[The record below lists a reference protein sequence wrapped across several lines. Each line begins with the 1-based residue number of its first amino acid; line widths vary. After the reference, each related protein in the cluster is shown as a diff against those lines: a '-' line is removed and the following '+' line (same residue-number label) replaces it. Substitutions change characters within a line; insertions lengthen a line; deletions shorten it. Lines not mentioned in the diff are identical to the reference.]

1 MASGA
6 NTDGHGAGGPTSARM
21 ASPMG
26 RTLRAGEI
34 PLTVVQ
40 CSHATECAGCPL
52 IHLDYA
58 QQLTTKRARVVT
70 AMSHYPSLELL
81 YTRPV
86 TPAEPMVGYRGRA
99 KLIVSPEGRIGLY
112 ARSGNHEVVDIPSC
126 RVLAPALAEVAATL
140 RELIA
145 SPPDAVRALL
155 LPYNPFAGG
164 VLRAIDLREV
174 RLQSPSPFLLPT
186 PDAPGPPSAQ
196 STPPTLRPDALS
208 TGGGAPE
215 GGAPANSGAFPAPAS
230 ILSASERALEA
241 AAPAFGAPNAAEP
254 GPTSGR
260 PQERIGVLVT
270 FVLQRDRSPSRDELK
285 EAARALRPLLPR
297 VLGIAANFHDA
308 DAPQILGPDTLPLD
322 GAMRAQDRIGNTY
335 HLATFGS
342 FVQAHREQAAR
353 VHAMITREIG
363 SLDLAGPDE
372 SSAPA
377 GARVLDLYGGSG
389 AISIALANHQYSVT
403 TVESFAPATNNAR
416 TAAEAQGIRLD
427 VRTGDVAEVV
437 AAMADAGE
445 TFDAVVMNPPRRGV
459 SPAAREAIALLR
471 APLLIYVSCDPDT
484 LARDLDHFSRLGYNA
499 SEIAPFDMI
508 PLTEEVETVSVLR
521 RSPPAPPRVIYE
533 DEDVIV
539 VDKGPHEPIL
549 AEEGEYGSSLLSR
562 CARLPNIVD
571 NKLEPV
577 HRLDAGTSGLALL
590 ARNEKARTLWG
601 NALATTGRLI
611 YLAAAKGV
619 TPAKGA
625 ITRDLREGGR
635 AYPARTRYR
644 RLAIASG
651 HSILRVIPDGGR
663 VHQIR
668 RHLAAIG
675 HPVIG
680 DERYGH
686 LPTNRYFEEKHGLDR
701 SFLHLVRIEIVHP
714 RTGARLLIESTL
726 PGDLRSALERATG
739 GSVLR
744 FLEQKHALGDQRAS
758 SIPPPIG
765 DEVPPST
772 RGSFLPDA
780 PISSRRS
787 SYLPGGDMP
796 PSTRRPPLSE
806 EPAATALPSPVPV
819 PGLLDSV
826 RAPPLSVGPMS
837 ERIQIN
843 VPDLDESPRTIRH
856 AIVSDDED

>member
-1 MASGA
+1 
-6 NTDGHGAGGPTSARM
+6 
-21 ASPMG
+21 MG

-40 CSHATECAGCPL
+40 CTHAAECAGCPL

-126 RVLAPALAEVAATL
+126 RVLAPALAEVAARL

-145 SPPDAVRALL
+145 DPPEAARTLL
-155 LPYNPFAGG
+155 LPYNPFGGG
-164 VLRAIDLREV
+164 VLRALDLREV
-174 RLQSPSPFLLPT
+174 RLASPSPFLT
-186 PDAPGPPSAQ
+186 PAPRPSEPGDGAAE
-196 STPPTLRPDALS
+196 STPRVAPTLRPDALPPS
-208 TGGGAPE
+208 SAASDAASSARPE
-215 GGAPANSGAFPAPAS
+215 SSKPAPQSEA
-230 ILSASERALEA
+230 SASARALA
-241 AAPAFGAPNAAEP
+241 AAGPVD
-254 GPTSGR
+254 GPTRGTSETPPAAAR
-260 PQERIGVLVT
+260 EPERVGVLVT
-270 FVLQRDRSPSRDELK
+270 FVLQRDRAPSRDELK

-322 GAMRAQDRIGNTY
+322 GAMRAQDRIGQTY
-335 HLATFGS
+335 HLATYGS

-363 SLDLAGPDE
+363 SLDLQGPDE
-372 SSAPA
+372 VAPPER
-377 GARVLDLYGGSG
+377 ARVLDLYGGSG
-389 AISIALANHQYSVT
+389 AISLSLAKNDYSVT

-416 TAAEAQGIRLD
+416 TAADAQGIRLD
-427 VRTGDVAEVV
+427 VRTGDVSEVV

-459 SPAAREAIALLR
+459 SPAAREAIALLG

-549 AEEGEYGSSLLSR
+549 ADEGEYGSSLLSR
-562 CARLPNIVD
+562 CARLPNTVD
-571 NKLEPV
+571 NKLEPI
-577 HRLDAGTSGLALL
+577 HRIDAGTSGLCML
-590 ARNEKARTLWG
+590 ARNDKARALWT
-601 NALATTGRLI
+601 NALATSGRLI

-635 AYPARTRYR
+635 SYPARTRYR

-663 VHQIR
+663 THQIR

-744 FLEQKHALGDQRAS
+744 FLEQKHALGDHRAS
-758 SIPPPIG
+758 SIPPPVG
-765 DEVPPST
+765 ASDEVPPSG

-780 PISSRRS
+780 PASSRRS
-787 SYLPGGDMP
+787 SFLPGDGP
-796 PSTRRPPLSE
+796 PSTRRPE
-806 EPAATALPSPVPV
+806 DVAA
-819 PGLLDSV
+819 DSV
-826 RAPPLSVGPMS
+826 RAPLSVGPMS

>member
-1 MASGA
+1 
-6 NTDGHGAGGPTSARM
+6 
-21 ASPMG
+21 MG

-112 ARSGNHEVVDIPSC
+112 ARSGNHEVVDIPNC

-155 LPYNPFAGG
+155 LPYNPFGGG
-164 VLRAIDLREV
+164 VLRALDLREV
-174 RLQSPSPFLLPT
+174 RLQAPSPFLPPRDGDQDPRAITARPAPT
-186 PDAPGPPSAQ
+186 
-196 STPPTLRPDALS
+196 TLRPEAMADTKPVPPVSEA
-208 TGGGAPE
+208 
-215 GGAPANSGAFPAPAS
+215 
-230 ILSASERALEA
+230 SASERALEA
-241 AAPAFGAPNAAEP
+241 ATHVKAPTPVESGPPSARGAD
-254 GPTSGR
+254 
-260 PQERIGVLVT
+260 RIGVLVT
-270 FVLQRDRSPSRDELK
+270 FVLQRDRAPSRDELK
-285 EAARALRPLLPR
+285 EAARALRPMLPR

-322 GAMRAQDRIGNTY
+322 GAMRAQDRIGSTY

-363 SLDLAGPDE
+363 ALDLTGPDE
-372 SSAPA
+372 SSAPE

-389 AISIALANHQYSVT
+389 AISIALANNRYSVT

-416 TAAEAQGIRLD
+416 TAAEAQGIKLD
-427 VRTGDVAEVV
+427 VRTGDVAEEV

-459 SPAAREAIALLR
+459 SPAAREAIALLG

-562 CARLPNIVD
+562 CARLPNTVD
-571 NKLEPV
+571 NKLEPI
-577 HRLDAGTSGLALL
+577 HRLDAGTSGLAML
-590 ARNEKARTLWG
+590 ARNEKARALWG

-635 AYPARTRYR
+635 TYPARTRYR

-663 VHQIR
+663 THQIR

-744 FLEQKHALGDQRAS
+744 FLEQKHALGDHRAS
-758 SIPPPIG
+758 SIPPPVGG
-765 DEVPPST
+765 DDAPSST
-772 RGSFLPDA
+772 RSSFLPDA
-780 PISSRRS
+780 PVSSRRS
-787 SYLPGGDMP
+787 SFLPGDMP
-796 PSTRRPPLSE
+796 PSTRRPGIE
-806 EPAATALPSPVPV
+806 DAGV
-819 PGLLDSV
+819 DSV
-826 RAPPLSVGPMS
+826 RAPLSVGPLS

-843 VPDLDESPRTIRH
+843 VPELDESPRTIRH

>member
-6 NTDGHGAGGPTSARM
+6 NTDGLGGGGPQSARM

-40 CSHATECAGCPL
+40 CVHASECAGCPL

-112 ARSGNHEVVDIPSC
+112 ARSGNHEVVDIPNC
-126 RVLAPALAEVAATL
+126 RVLAPALADVAAAL

-145 SPPDAVRALL
+145 SPPDFARSLL

-164 VLRAIDLREV
+164 LLRAVDLREV
-174 RLQSPSPFLLPT
+174 RLSSPSPFLP
-186 PDAPGPPSAQ
+186 PPSQ
-196 STPPTLRPDALS
+196 PGGPTSRRDGS
-208 TGGGAPE
+208 D
-215 GGAPANSGAFPAPAS
+215 GAPAQEGASATQAATTQATGDGAPAS
-230 ILSASERALEA
+230 RREGD
-241 AAPAFGAPNAAEP
+241 AAPVSAREP
-254 GPTSGR
+254 D
-260 PQERIGVLVT
+260 RIGVLVT
-270 FVLQRDRSPSRDELK
+270 FVLQRDRAPSREELK
-285 EAARALRPLLPR
+285 EAARALRPMLPR

-308 DAPQILGPDTLPLD
+308 DAPQILGPDTLPLE
-322 GAMRAQDRIGNTY
+322 GAMRAQDRIGTTY

-353 VHAMITREIG
+353 VHAMIVREIG
-363 SLDLAGPDE
+363 AIDLQGPDE
-372 SSAPA
+372 VAPPERP
-377 GARVLDLYGGSG
+377 RVLDLYGGSG
-389 AISIALANHQYSVT
+389 AISLSMSRSDYQVT
-403 TVESFAPATNNAR
+403 MVESFAPATNNAR
-416 TAAEAQGIRLD
+416 TAAEAQGIKLD
-427 VRTGDVAEVV
+427 VRTGDVAE
-437 AAMADAGE
+437 AAGAMADAGE
-445 TFDAVVMNPPRRGV
+445 TYDAVVMNPPRRGV
-459 SPAAREAIALLR
+459 SPSAREAIALLG

-521 RSPPAPPRVIYE
+521 RSPPAPPRVIFE
-533 DEDVIV
+533 DEDIIV
-539 VDKGPHEPIL
+539 VDKGPHEPIV
-549 AEEGEYGSSLLSR
+549 ADEGDYGSSLLSR
-562 CARLPNIVD
+562 CARLPNTVD
-571 NKLEPV
+571 NKLEPI
-577 HRLDAGTSGLALL
+577 HRLDAGTSGLCML
-590 ARNEKARTLWG
+590 ARNDKARALWG
-601 NALATTGRLI
+601 TALQQSGRLI

-635 AYPARTRYR
+635 SYPARTRYR

-663 VHQIR
+663 THQIR

-701 SFLHLVRIEIVHP
+701 SFLHLVRIEVVHP

-726 PGDLRSALERATG
+726 PGDLRSSLERATG

-758 SIPPPIG
+758 SIPPPAPG
-765 DEVPPST
+765 DEAPPST
-772 RGSFLPDA
+772 RGSFYPDA
-780 PISSRRS
+780 PISSRRPS
-787 SYLPGGDMP
+787 FLPGDLP
-796 PSTRRPPLSE
+796 PSTRRPGFEDLGDGRK
-806 EPAATALPSPVPV
+806 TPV
-819 PGLLDSV
+819 
-826 RAPPLSVGPMS
+826 SVGPGPLS

-856 AIVSDDED
+856 AITSDDDE

>member
-1 MASGA
+1 
-6 NTDGHGAGGPTSARM
+6 
-21 ASPMG
+21 MG

-40 CSHATECAGCPL
+40 CVHAAECAGCPL

-58 QQLTTKRARVVT
+58 QQLTSKRARVVT

-86 TPAEPMVGYRGRA
+86 TPADPMVGYRGRA

-112 ARSGNHEVVDIPSC
+112 ARSGNHDVVDIPSC
-126 RVLAPALAEVAATL
+126 RVLASALVDVAAAIRGL
-140 RELIA
+140 LA
-145 SPPDAVRALL
+145 APPDAARALL
-155 LPYNPFAGG
+155 LPYNPFGGG
-164 VLRAIDLREV
+164 VLRALDLREV
-174 RLQSPSPFLLPT
+174 RLSSPSPFLGS
-186 PDAPGPPSAQ
+186 GPPSIRPPPIAVPPDPAAQ
-196 STPPTLRPDALS
+196 DPAAPVSTRAPSSARQPGDVIRRS
-208 TGGGAPE
+208 TGEILRRGQPSSA
-215 GGAPANSGAFPAPAS
+215 ASAPAS
-230 ILSASERALEA
+230 ASKPGAVPELPPPAGPDA
-241 AAPAFGAPNAAEP
+241 AAITRPAGTEEAPPVPATRPAEAHDAAP
-254 GPTSGR
+254 PSSR
-260 PQERIGVLVT
+260 RDLERTGVLVT
-270 FVLQRDRSPSRDELK
+270 FVLQRDRAASREELK
-285 EAARALRPLLPR
+285 EAARVLRPMLPR
-297 VLGIAANFHDA
+297 ALGIAVNFHDS

-322 GAMRAQDRIGNTY
+322 GAMRAQDRIGQTY

-353 VHAMITREIG
+353 VHQMLVREIG
-363 SLDLAGPDE
+363 SLDLQGPDE
-372 SSAPA
+372 VAPPER
-377 GARVLDLYGGSG
+377 ARVLDLFGGSG
-389 AISIALANHQYSVT
+389 AISLALSRAGFQVT
-403 TVESFAPATNNAR
+403 MVESFVPATNNAR
-416 TAAEAQGIRLD
+416 TAADAQGLRLD
-427 VRTGDVAEVV
+427 VRTGDVAEGVT
-437 AAMADAGE
+437 AMVDAGE
-445 TFDAVVMNPPRRGV
+445 TFDAIVMNPPRRGV
-459 SPAAREAIALLR
+459 SPAAREAVSLLG

-508 PLTEEVETVSVLR
+508 PLTEEIETVCVLR

-539 VDKGPHEPIL
+539 VDKGPHEPI
-549 AEEGEYGSSLLSR
+549 AQEEGEYGSSLLGR
-562 CARLPNIVD
+562 CTRLPSVVD
-571 NKLEPV
+571 NKLEAV
-577 HRLDAGTSGLALL
+577 HRLDAGTSGLCLL
-590 ARNEKARTLWG
+590 ARNDRARAVWA
-601 NALATTGRLI
+601 NALATSGRLI

-625 ITRDLREGGR
+625 ITRDLREAGR
-635 AYPARTRYR
+635 TFPARTRYR

-663 VHQIR
+663 THQIR

-701 SFLHLVRIEIVHP
+701 SFLHLVRIEISHP
-714 RTGARLLIESTL
+714 RTGIRLLIESTL

-765 DEVPPST
+765 DDAASGRPS
-772 RGSFLPDA
+772 SIFPDGPA
-780 PISSRRS
+780 SSRRS
-787 SYLPGGDMP
+787 SFLPGDLP
-796 PSTRRPPLSE
+796 PSTRRTPGLDEAIDSKRSPLSE
-806 EPAATALPSPVPV
+806 
-819 PGLLDSV
+819 
-826 RAPPLSVGPMS
+826 
-837 ERIQIN
+837 RISIN
-843 VPDLDESPRTIRH
+843 VPELDESPRTIRR
-856 AIVSDDED
+856 AIVSDDDE

>member
-1 MASGA
+1 
-6 NTDGHGAGGPTSARM
+6 
-21 ASPMG
+21 
-26 RTLRAGEI
+26 
-34 PLTVVQ
+34 
-40 CSHATECAGCPL
+40 
-52 IHLDYA
+52 
-58 QQLTTKRARVVT
+58 
-70 AMSHYPSLELL
+70 
-81 YTRPV
+81 
-86 TPAEPMVGYRGRA
+86 
-99 KLIVSPEGRIGLY
+99 
-112 ARSGNHEVVDIPSC
+112 
-126 RVLAPALAEVAATL
+126 
-140 RELIA
+140 
-145 SPPDAVRALL
+145 
-155 LPYNPFAGG
+155 
-164 VLRAIDLREV
+164 
-174 RLQSPSPFLLPT
+174 
-186 PDAPGPPSAQ
+186 
-196 STPPTLRPDALS
+196 
-208 TGGGAPE
+208 
-215 GGAPANSGAFPAPAS
+215 
-230 ILSASERALEA
+230 
-241 AAPAFGAPNAAEP
+241 
-254 GPTSGR
+254 
-260 PQERIGVLVT
+260 
-270 FVLQRDRSPSRDELK
+270 
-285 EAARALRPLLPR
+285 
-297 VLGIAANFHDA
+297 
-308 DAPQILGPDTLPLD
+308 
-322 GAMRAQDRIGNTY
+322 
-335 HLATFGS
+335 
-342 FVQAHREQAAR
+342 
-353 VHAMITREIG
+353 
-363 SLDLAGPDE
+363 
-372 SSAPA
+372 
-377 GARVLDLYGGSG
+377 
-389 AISIALANHQYSVT
+389 
-403 TVESFAPATNNAR
+403 
-416 TAAEAQGIRLD
+416 
-427 VRTGDVAEVV
+427 VAEVV

-459 SPAAREAIALLR
+459 SPAAREAIALLG

-499 SEIAPFDMI
+499 AEIAPFDMI

-549 AEEGEYGSSLLSR
+549 ADDGEYGSSLLSR
-562 CARLPNIVD
+562 CARLPITTDKD
-571 NKLEPV
+571 NKLEPI

-590 ARNEKARTLWG
+590 ARNEKARVLWG
-601 NALATTGRLI
+601 NALTTTGRLI

-635 AYPARTRYR
+635 SFPARTRYR

-758 SIPPPIG
+758 SIPPPG
-765 DEVPPST
+765 DDVPPSG
-772 RGSFLPDA
+772 RSSFMPDA

-796 PSTRRPPLSE
+796 PSTRRPGLQDSMP
-806 EPAATALPSPVPV
+806 PPSIS
-819 PGLLDSV
+819 DSV
-826 RAPPLSVGPMS
+826 RAPPLSVAPPS
-837 ERIQIN
+837 DRIQIN